1 VSAPLAIAAPL
12 TRRCALAACL
22 VPWASGCAT
31 TSIATQWKAE
41 AFAGP
46 PLRKLLVL
54 ALTRQAAP
62 RRVFEDTYVAALRDN
77 GTSAIASHTLIAQ
90 DGPVEREVV
99 VKAVRDSGA
108 DGVLVAR
115 LVGREAETRRDT
127 QLEMVPMRSLHPGLG
142 HAWVRVYEVREREVI
157 HAIAETSVYRASDG
171 ALVWTAITDSVD
183 PTNLQ
188 SATRGFSRATIG
200 ALKKGGVL

>member
-1 VSAPLAIAAPL
+1 VSTTL
-12 TRRCALAACL
+12 TRRGALVGCL
-22 VPWASGCAT
+22 LPLAVGCAT

-41 AFAGP
+41 AFSGP

-54 ALTRQAAP
+54 GLTRQAAS
-62 RRVFEDTYVAALRDN
+62 RRVFEDTYVAALQDS
-77 GTSAIASHTLIAQ
+77 GTPAIASHSLFAQ

-99 VKAVRDSGA
+99 VKAVRESGA

-157 HAIAETSVYRASDG
+157 HAIGETSVYRASDG

-188 SATRGFSRATIG
+188 SATRGFSRTTIG
-200 ALKKGGVL
+200 ALKKAGVL